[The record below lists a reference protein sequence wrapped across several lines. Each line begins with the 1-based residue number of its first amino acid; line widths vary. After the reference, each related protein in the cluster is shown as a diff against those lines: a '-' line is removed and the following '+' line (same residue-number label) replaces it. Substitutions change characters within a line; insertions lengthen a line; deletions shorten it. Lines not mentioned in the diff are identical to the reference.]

1 MDFDHM
7 FEERILQLKTQ
18 MTMFTLVFI
27 NIFDSMYFGFVSF
40 QNKSVAHFLTTF
52 VTFDSSVN
60 LMYMSFQK
68 TWSSK
73 TSGTLFT
80 VKWGTF
86 FVIFHNMFFQV
97 ATTWEFLV
105 TKFTLVSIGFRWN
118 WRSVWMH
125 TPFFRK
131 NILEWFQLW
140 SFRFDHFICQN
151 RNHSFGMDF
160 LGYAN
165 QNKTEK
171 LLLHECL

>member
-1 MDFDHM
+1 MGSNPGYLLKYFILEVTEKWTAKVKISLIKKFNFRMDFDHM
-7 FEERILQLKTQ
+7 FEEGILQLKTQ

-27 NIFDSMYFGFVSF
+27 NIFDSMYFGFMSF

-86 FVIFHNMFFQV
+86 FMIFHHVFFQV

-118 WRSVWMH
+118 WRSVGMH
-125 TPFFRK
+125 TPFF
-131 NILEWFQLW
+131 F
-140 SFRFDHFICQN
+140 
-151 RNHSFGMDF
+151 
-160 LGYAN
+160 
-165 QNKTEK
+165 EK
-171 LLLHECL
+171 KY

>member
-1 MDFDHM
+1 MPIIYSKELNWVKPSGSQKTVKVKISLVKKFNFRMDFDHM

-27 NIFDSMYFGFVSF
+27 DIFDSMYFGFVSF

-80 VKWGTF
+80 VKWGHF
-86 FVIFHNMFFQV
+86 FIIFHHVFFQV
-97 ATTWEFLV
+97 LNFHWRWRWWDQIFY
-105 TKFTLVSIGFRWN
+105 TLSG
-118 WRSVWMH
+118 
-125 TPFFRK
+125 
-131 NILEWFQLW
+131 QLK
-140 SFRFDHFICQN
+140 SK
-151 RNHSFGMDF
+151 S
-160 LGYAN
+160 L
-165 QNKTEK
+165 
-171 LLLHECL
+171 

>member
-1 MDFDHM
+1 M

-27 NIFDSMYFGFVSF
+27 DIFDSMYFGFVSF

-60 LMYMSFQK
+60 LMNMSFQK

-86 FVIFHNMFFQV
+86 FMIFHYMFFQV
-97 ATTWEFLV
+97 ATTWKLLV
-105 TKFTLVSIGFRWN
+105 TKFTLVSIGFWWN
-118 WRSVWMH
+118 WRSVGMH
-125 TPFFRK
+125 TPFKKIIF
-131 NILEWFQLW
+131 EWFQLW
-140 SFRFDHFICQN
+140 SFRFDHFIRQKG
-151 RNHSFGMDF
+151 NHSLYLVQLIKHPILRIPNFNFRNLMCF
-160 LGYAN
+160 FIFI
-165 QNKTEK
+165 
-171 LLLHECL
+171 